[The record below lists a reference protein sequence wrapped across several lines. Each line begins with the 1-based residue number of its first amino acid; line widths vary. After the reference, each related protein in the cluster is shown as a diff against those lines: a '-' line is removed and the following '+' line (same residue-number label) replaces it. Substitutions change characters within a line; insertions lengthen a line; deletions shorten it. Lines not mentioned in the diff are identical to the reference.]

1 MSSTHK
7 ASCQWTSDST
17 WLPGLKTRTGED
29 LGVQVAPS
37 EHTGSILEMSWAIAE
52 QQVVYGALVVS
63 VPRRE
68 AVLGSDHS
76 KANMLYFNILDQ
88 LNQWDHY
95 SLDSDYLLLQHNLR
109 KFNRDIQ
116 VLGRAGNKSVGLAFE
131 SRVRAGRQSLDM
143 GCHWQSNGL
152 NLDSGS
158 MKEKNTGDTEGR
170 VWTGRSLR

>member
-1 MSSTHK
+1 MRTWGFRWLLLSTQGPSSRCPGNGGPSQSSRLFTEPL
-7 ASCQWTSDST
+7 SC
-17 WLPGLKTRTGED
+17 
-29 LGVQVAPS
+29 
-37 EHTGSILEMSWAIAE
+37 
-52 QQVVYGALVVS
+52 S

-152 NLDSGS
+152 NPDSGS
-158 MKEKNTGDTEGR
+158 MKGKNTGDTEGR